1 MGLARLNQGSLSF
14 CVLGEFPFEP
24 HMQAKEVAC
33 KLTRCDPKRMPIG
46 GGSGTYRDRLYG
58 GWIEVHAAELEH
70 GLDVG
75 HRGMG
80 SLRLNL
86 RLDASL
92 NLKHLASKPAMDA
105 DQCPREPQSWP
116 SERA

>member
-1 MGLARLNQGSLSF
+1 MGLACLNQGSFSF

-33 KLTRCDPKRMPIG
+33 ELTRCDSKRMPIG
-46 GGSGTYRDRLYG
+46 GTGTCPDRLNG
-58 GWIEVHAAELEH
+58 GGIEVHADELEH

-75 HRGMG
+75 HSGMG

-92 NLKHLASKPAMDA
+92 NLKDLASKPAVDA

>member
-1 MGLARLNQGSLSF
+1 MDLAWFNQSSLSL

-33 KLTRCDPKRMPIG
+33 ELTRCDPKRMPLG
-46 GGSGTYRDRLYG
+46 GTKAYPDRLNG
-58 GWIEVHAAELEH
+58 AWIEVHAVELEY
-70 GLDVG
+70 GLDAG
-75 HRGMG
+75 HGGLGCCRMN
-80 SLRLNL
+80 LRLN
-86 RLDASL
+86 ASL
-92 NLKHLASKPAMDA
+92 NLKDLATKPAMDA